1 MTAEELEKK
10 VEAYADEHFDD
21 YRMTVGDLENAYIAG
36 ARENGFVWRDLL
48 KDPEDLPGKGRVA
61 FSHVV
66 MINKGF
72 REYCNTF
79 TGEWFAAGTFELVDK
94 PRAWCEIPEFEEE

>member
-1 MTAEELEKK
+1 MTDEKLEKR
-10 VEAYADEHFDD
+10 ADEYVSRTGNNDCTID
-21 YRMTVGDLENAYIAG
+21 AYIAG
-36 ARENGFVWRDLL
+36 AKENAVVWHDLL

-66 MINKGF
+66 MTNEGF

-94 PRAWCEIPEFEEE
+94 PRAWCEMPKFEEE